1 MGLPEEALFEPS
13 LENGDHFLDRKERGR
28 SLAGGEF
35 LYPRGCRVEEPH
47 LLWDRLTDALEQERG
62 GAEAGARL
70 GGTSRPCR
78 QCASPVENDTPDV
91 CSGREVRLQR
101 V

>member
-13 LENGDHFLDRKERGR
+13 LENGDHFLDRKEPGRWRVSVSAWLSRGGAPPPVGPADGCIG
-28 SLAGGEF
+28 AGT
-35 LYPRGCRVEEPH
+35 R
-47 LLWDRLTDALEQERG
+47 